1 MPTVNIQGV
10 GSVNFPDS
18 MSAADIQAAIE
29 TDILPKQRPDLKAQN
44 PAEYDTA
51 SPEYQAKYGPQ
62 AVSTGENLAAGAGKA
77 VMDLAQGAGQYLGIT
92 DRADVAAT
100 RERDAPLMSTTAGK
114 VGAVAGGVASA
125 VPALMIPGANTVA
138 GAGLVGAAYGA
149 LQPSESTKETL
160 TNTAVGGVMG
170 AGGQYVGGKVSGYLS
185 RKLAS
190 RAASRAATAQA
201 NAGRDATVAAGREA
215 GYVIPPSSVNPSLV
229 NRSVEGLSG
238 KIATQQA
245 AAIKNQAVTDML
257 AKAEVGLSKDAALT
271 PGALAQI
278 RSEAGKAYQAVQ
290 NSGRIATDGQYLD
303 DLAGLAGSVDDFLK
317 DFPDAEVGASKSI
330 RKLVDTLLRD
340 KFDASSAV
348 AYIKQLRKSA
358 SGNMSPLSA
367 ADPEKLAL
375 GMAQRNAAEV
385 LEDQVIRHLN
395 ANGLT
400 DAAEN
405 FSKARVLIAKTYSVE
420 SALKGSNVNAQKLA
434 QQLSKR
440 KPLSGGLATAAKM
453 AGEFPAAMAVPKGS
467 PVSALDALVGV
478 SGPLTGNPALM
489 LYPVGRSV
497 ARGTVLSQAGQNAM
511 LAPSTGVAG
520 DSVLSLLLSGS
531 KLAPAAAIGVPTHI
545 NQQ

>member
-10 GSVNFPDS
+10 GTVNFPDS

-29 TDILPKQRPDLKAQN
+29 TDILPKQRPNLKAQN
-44 PAEYDTA
+44 PAEYDTD

-215 GYVIPPSSVNPSLV
+215 GYVIPPSSVNPSAV
-229 NRSVEGLSG
+229 NRGIEGLSG

-245 AAIKNQAVTDML
+245 AAIKNQAVTDAL
-257 AKAEVGLSKDAALT
+257 AKADLGIANDAALNRGT
-271 PGALAQI
+271 LEVIRKQAGEAYKAVKGAGAI
-278 RSEAGKAYQAVQ
+278 
-290 NSGRIATDGQYLD
+290 ITDGQYLD
-303 DLAGLAGSVDDFLK
+303 DLTKLANSVDEVAK
-317 DFPDAEVGASKSI
+317 DFPDANVGANQDI
-330 RKLVDTLLRD
+330 TKLVDSLLRD
-340 KFDASSAV
+340 KFDSSSAV
-348 AYIKQLRKSA
+348 AYLKQLRKAA
-358 SGNMSPLSA
+358 SGNMSGVNA
-367 ADPEKLAL
+367 ADPSKRAL
-375 GMAQRNAAEV
+375 GMAQRQAAEA
-385 LEDQVIRHLN
+385 LEDQVIRHLQSS
-395 ANGLT
+395 GLG
-400 DAAEN
+400 DVAEN
-405 FSKARVLIAKTYSVE
+405 FDKARTLIAKTYSVE
-420 SALKGSNVNAQKLA
+420 AALKGSSVNAQKLA

-453 AGEFPAAMAVPKGS
+453 ADEFPAAMAVPKGS

-478 SGPLTGNPALM
+478 GGPLTGNPALM

-531 KLAPAAAIGVPTHI
+531 KLAPAAAIGVPANI
-545 NQQ
+545 NQ